1 SEVGRGPPR
10 RTGGSACASRRAGV
24 AAGPPARLPDPALPP
39 RSRRGRDRRHPRR
52 VTELGEDPSAARP
65 RLARAAIGGPSMST
79 LEDRLRDAL
88 QAGAEAVEPAPD
100 LFARV
105 QRSVAED
112 RRRRR
117 WRTRIA
123 LISGA
128 VLAVLAALVLLTTEH
143 RNGEAHMD
151 WWIFEVLVT
160 AVLIAIAVILGPFIK
175 R

>member
-1 SEVGRGPPR
+1 MSSARRPPPR
-10 RTGGSACASRRAGV
+10 CASGRA
-24 AAGPPARLPDPALPP
+24 PRPSSPRPICSPAC
-39 RSRRGRDRRHPRR
+39 
-52 VTELGEDPSAARP
+52 
-65 RLARAAIGGPSMST
+65 
-79 LEDRLRDAL
+79 
-88 QAGAEAVEPAPD
+88 
-100 LFARV
+100 

-123 LISGA
+123 LISGG

-160 AVLIAIAVILGPFIK
+160 VVLIAIAVILGPFIK
-175 R
+175 RFGRSYAAEVFRSNPTTGKSFIVLTDVAYYLIFTRVHPLHRAVRSADATGATPSPRGRCSTAWRASEGSC